1 MKGSYVGLITVQ
13 SAITVPELPG
23 KKALRAE
30 WENLAEGYACLA
42 QRRANNLIPSM
53 NPIVGL
59 R

>member
-30 WENLAEGYACLA
+30 WENLAEGYARLA
-42 QRRANNLIPSM
+42 EQNAASEQLDTT
-53 NPIVGL
+53 L
-59 R
+59 